1 MPSFLPKV
9 TRLGFSVAQALSP
22 QLAGKLA
29 FRLFCL
35 TPGRRPKGERAERVH
50 ARGRERLREA
60 ETFDLAIPGGA
71 RAVAYRFNG
80 GAKGRRKRYL
90 VVHGWGSGSA
100 YMSELIA
107 ALAADGSEVIALDF
121 PGHGRAGGRF
131 LHMGM
136 AVRAVAAAE
145 ARFGTFDA
153 AIGHSFGGA
162 ALMVSAAGLLPDV
175 TQILPERLVL
185 IGAPS
190 GMRWLFVGFGKM
202 LGLGPAAQAHLEAQ
216 ILHVTG
222 RKLDDFDMAH
232 AGGRVRRPVL
242 VVHAEE
248 DKEVSADHA
257 WAYATGGNHVRLFWA
272 NGFGHRRIIAAQD
285 VIAAISD
292 FLKQEPERPD
302 GMMKIVP
309 LFWSSRQEDVI
320 VASRPTSNNA

>member
-22 QLAGKLA
+22 RIAGKLA
-29 FRLFCL
+29 FKLFCL
-35 TPGRRPKGERAERVH
+35 TPRRRPKGERAKKVH
-50 ARGRERLREA
+50 AMGRERLCEA
-60 ETFDLAIPGGA
+60 ETFDLAVSGGA
-71 RAVAYRFNG
+71 KAAAYRFNG
-80 GAKGRRKRYL
+80 GARGRRKRYL

-107 ALAADGSEVIALDF
+107 ALAADGSEVIALDL

-136 AVRAVAAAE
+136 AVRTIAAAE
-145 ARFGTFDA
+145 ARFGAFDA

-175 TQILPERLVL
+175 ARVLPERLVL

-190 GMRWLFVGFGKM
+190 RMRWLFVGLGKM
-202 LGLGPAAQAHLEAQ
+202 LGLGAAAQAHFEAE
-216 ILHVTG
+216 IPRVTG
-222 RKLDDFDMAH
+222 RRLEDFDMAH
-232 AGGRVRRPVL
+232 AGGRIRRPVL

-257 WAYATGGNHVRLFWA
+257 RAYATGGNHVHLFWA
-272 NGFGHRRIIAAQD
+272 NGFGHRRIIAAQE

-292 FLKQEPERPD
+292 FLKQEPEGSD
-302 GMMKIVP
+302 GMRKIVP
-309 LFWSSRQEDVI
+309 LFGLPGRRMSL
-320 VASRPTSNNA
+320 

>member
-22 QLAGKLA
+22 RLAGKLA
-29 FRLFCL
+29 FKLFCL
-35 TPGRRPKGERAERVH
+35 TPGRRPKGERAKKIH
-50 ARGRERLREA
+50 TMGQERLREA
-60 ETFDLAIPGGA
+60 ETFDLVIPGGA
-71 RAVAYRFNG
+71 RAAAYRLNG

-107 ALAADGSEVIALDF
+107 ALAGDGSEVVALDF
-121 PGHGRAGGRF
+121 PGHGSASGRF

-136 AVRAVAAAE
+136 AVKAIAAAE
-145 ARFGTFDA
+145 ARFGAFDA

-175 TQILPERLVL
+175 AQVLPGKLVL

-190 GMRWLFVGFGKM
+190 RMRWLFVGLGKL
-202 LGLGPAAQAHLEAQ
+202 LGLGAAAQAHFEAE
-216 ILHVTG
+216 ILRVTG
-222 RKLDDFDMAH
+222 RRLEDFDMAH
-232 AGGRVRRPVL
+232 AGGCIRRPVL

-257 WAYATGGNHVRLFWA
+257 WAYATGGDHVRLLWA
-272 NGFGHRRIIAAQD
+272 NGFGHRRIIAAHD

-309 LFWSSRQEDVI
+309 LFGLPGRRMSL
-320 VASRPTSNNA
+320 